1 MTIPFQDFPD
11 LERKDL
17 VEMGGALALKEARA
31 WMKAGAVKDLLW
43 EKPILTGE
51 VEMDGQTF
59 EPELNLRSITFVQNR
74 CTCDTGR
81 RGLPCSHALALCLE
95 VEKKREEAINQAIAE
110 AEENKAKKP
119 ATDKQATTRQKQKTG
134 NEIPR
139 LRTIQRSKSGPPLG
153 LWLLLPPNLENAAK
167 RGSVP
172 LKLELQEGNRRL
184 PPEKLHKGQPY
195 SFSDAVEGVL
205 AQLESMGG
213 GSIPGLFQLQ
223 PVLLA
228 VMLQALRGE
237 AAIAWVNE
245 PSKVINWKGDSL
257 PGVSEYLEAGLT
269 PQEKRKTSNKN
280 PRAAPPSVGPD
291 ESSIAFEAKED
302 ASPPGPPSGEPAKPV
317 EGAGRLFKPKTTRR
331 DSRPTQPRKPATKNN
346 IQQTTPRPGRI
357 DIDGS
362 EHFLSFYFSRP
373 SEKNAFEWIETLKA
387 EGFRVEPSNG
397 KYWLRDRHRTLN
409 FLGRHL
415 EDLQADPAVQFSKNF
430 LQRTA
435 HLKIARF
442 RTRAEKNARNA
453 FDLSLQLEA
462 GNTASADLQRALR
475 SNQNFIPDG
484 EQIWL
489 LNPDRIERAAKLQQ
503 NLTGQPERV
512 LTANFKTRL
521 QSPLLPLASDLI
533 EDFDPDFQPPQTWQ
547 ARSSALR
554 HIDRLEPIPLP
565 HALERTLRPY
575 QKIGAA
581 WLWHLHRNQ
590 LGGILADE
598 MGLGKTLQAIALIS
612 SSLSSSPSPSP
623 SPLSNP
629 NQPPKNDKPATVLVV
644 CPASLVENWRREF
657 RKFAPDL
664 QVYPH
669 HGPNR
674 LKNPEGFEDYDVLVT
689 SYGTLVRDQAL
700 LQSRSFAIVLA
711 DEAQHVKNRRTQ
723 ASKALR
729 SLSANGRFILT
740 GTPIENAVDDLRS
753 LFAFL
758 MPGYLTAIPPGSNR
772 DDRQWFD
779 QRHLAQTAPYILRRT
794 KAAVAPEL
802 PKKLEQVVY
811 CEMPAPQRSFYEK
824 MRSDTEK
831 QIFEMEMAGA
841 GDAKIKFA
849 ALRQLLRLRQV
860 CADPR
865 VLDPDFKPDHSAKL
879 AAFREILEE
888 ALDGGHRLLVFSQ
901 FTSVLKLLI
910 QSTDAWELPSLYLDG
925 STRNRQD
932 LVERFNGDPSIPV
945 FFISLM
951 AGGVGL
957 NLTGADT
964 VVHFDP
970 WWNPAV
976 EAQAT
981 DRAHRIG
988 QEKVVT
994 SYKFIAADT
1003 VEEKVLDIQKT
1014 KAALLQE
1021 LFEQSE
1027 AGAARISLA
1036 DLKEMIGK

>member
-1 MTIPFQDFPD
+1 MTLPYNDFPD

-17 VEMGGALALKEARA
+17 VEMGGSIALKEARA
-31 WMKAGAVKDLLW
+31 WIKDGCVKDLLW
-43 EKPILTGE
+43 EKPVLTGVVE
-51 VEMDGQTF
+51 VDGQTF
-59 EPELNLRSITFVQNR
+59 EPELNLRSITFVRNR

-81 RGLPCSHALALCLE
+81 RGLACPHALALCLE
-95 VEKKREEAINQAIAE
+95 VEKQREEAINQAIAE
-110 AEENKAKKP
+110 AAENKTKNT
-119 ATDKQATTRQKQKTG
+119 ATNKQTTSHPKQKAG
-134 NEIPR
+134 NETPQ
-139 LRTIQRSKSGPPLG
+139 LRTLARSNSSPPLG
-153 LWLLLPPNLENAAK
+153 LWLLLPPNLKQAIQ

-172 LKLELQEGNRRL
+172 LKLELQVGNRRL

-195 SFSDAVEGVL
+195 SFSDAVEAVL

-223 PVLLA
+223 PALLA

-237 AAIAWVNE
+237 AAIAWVNQ
-245 PSKVINWKGDSL
+245 PNNIINWEGDAL
-257 PGVSEYLEAGLT
+257 PGITEHLPHGT
-269 PQEKRKTSNKN
+269 PLHTPHQREDGPVTPYQGEGGKTDSAN
-280 PRAAPPSVGPD
+280 PTTRPETRAFPPSRYQRNGGSLHGQKSSTKKQQSTIASAPD
-291 ESSIAFEAKED
+291 
-302 ASPPGPPSGEPAKPV
+302 V
-317 EGAGRLFKPKTTRR
+317 
-331 DSRPTQPRKPATKNN
+331 
-346 IQQTTPRPGRI
+346 GRI

-373 SEKNAFEWIETLKA
+373 SEKNAFDWIEILKS
-387 EGFRVEPSNG
+387 EGFRIEPSNG

-415 EDLQADPAVQFSKNF
+415 EELQADPTVRFLKNF

-442 RTRAEKNARNA
+442 RTRAETTSQNA
-453 FDLSLQLEA
+453 FDLSLELEA
-462 GNTASADLQRALR
+462 GNTSSADLQRALR
-475 SNQNFIPDG
+475 TNQNFIPDG

-489 LNPDRIERAAKLQQ
+489 LNPGRVERAAKLQQ
-503 NLTGQPERV
+503 DLTGQPERV
-512 LTANFKTRL
+512 LTTNFKTRL
-521 QSPLLPLASDLI
+521 RSPLLPLASDLI

-547 ARSSALR
+547 ARSGALR

-565 HALERTLRPY
+565 PALEKTLRTY

-581 WLWHLHRNQ
+581 WLWHLYRHQ

-612 SSLSSSPSPSP
+612 SSPSPPPQRRSVP
-623 SPLSNP
+623 TRRKVVTNES
-629 NQPPKNDKPATVLVV
+629 NQPPTTHNQQTVLVV

-657 RKFAPDL
+657 QKFAPNL
-664 QVYPH
+664 NVYPH

-674 LKNPEGFEDYDVLVT
+674 IDDPAGFEGYDVLIT
-689 SYGTLVRDQAL
+689 SYGTLVRDQVL
-700 LQSRSFAIVLA
+700 FLSRSFSIVLA

-729 SLSANGRFILT
+729 ALSANGRFILT

-772 DDRQWFD
+772 DDRQWFN

-794 KAAVAPEL
+794 KAVVAPEL
-802 PKKLEQVVY
+802 PEKLEQVVF
-811 CEMPAPQRSFYEK
+811 CDMTAAQRAFYEK
-824 MRSDTEK
+824 IRSDTQK
-831 QIFEMEMAGA
+831 QIFEMEIAGA
-841 GDAKIKFA
+841 GEGKIKFA

-865 VLDPDFKPDHSAKL
+865 ILDPEFKPGQSAKL

-901 FTSVLKLLI
+901 FTSVLKLLR

-925 STRNRQD
+925 STRKRQD
-932 LVERFNGDPSIPV
+932 LVDRFNNDPSIPV

-988 QEKVVT
+988 QERVVT
-994 SYKFIAADT
+994 AYKFIAADS
-1003 VEEKVLDIQKT
+1003 VEETVLDIQKT
-1014 KAALLQE
+1014 KAVLLRELFEASDASTAKVSLQE
-1021 LFEQSE
+1021 LK
-1027 AGAARISLA
+1027 G
-1036 DLKEMIGK
+1036 MIRQ